1 MHDLRASKKSFCWS
15 LAGWMNTILELEV
28 IQLPCK
34 INDRHSTGHQ
44 TKLLYQ
50 AEEKYREDTEKT
62 FPNSLFFFS
71 WRGACGFF

>member
-1 MHDLRASKKSFCWS
+1 
-15 LAGWMNTILELEV
+15 MNKILELEV

-34 INDRHSTGHQ
+34 INDRHSTGQQ

-62 FPNSLFFFS
+62 FPNSLFFS
-71 WRGACGFF
+71 VEGGVWFF